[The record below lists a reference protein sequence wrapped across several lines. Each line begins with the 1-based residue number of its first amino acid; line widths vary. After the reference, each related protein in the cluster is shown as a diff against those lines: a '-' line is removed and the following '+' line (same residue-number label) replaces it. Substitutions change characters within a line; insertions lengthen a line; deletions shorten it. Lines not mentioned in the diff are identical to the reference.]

1 MKILHLSIGFVLIE
15 LTTQF
20 WWGCCGG
27 CSGCGLGYQPII
39 NYMNVPI
46 YERVPAPQINPIPE
60 PAPEPVVILHRK
72 TIIKEIPTE
81 DESEEEEP
89 RYIMRARK
97 PKRVF
102 YRGDDNEDR
111 YVPEKPVEKIVYV
124 QQPPPNFNV
133 YPSQAQQ
140 PMSYNMYTTPQ
151 TPMYMPQ
158 GGSINV
164 GQSEIPYQPQQVS
177 SQTTYQQ
184 PPSQSTYQQNPPQ
197 STYQQIP
204 PQSTFQQPYQN
215 PQQTIV
221 QPSNQQPYKR
231 RI

>member
-1 MKILHLSIGFVLIE
+1 MKILHFFIGFILIK

-27 CSGCGLGYQPII
+27 CSGCGMAYQPII

-46 YERVPAPQINPIPE
+46 FQRVPAPPVDPVPE

-72 TIIKEIPTE
+72 TIIKEVPVE
-81 DESEEEEP
+81 NESVEEEP

-97 PKRVF
+97 PKIL
-102 YRGDDNEDR
+102 YRGDDEEDR
-111 YVPEKPVEKIVYV
+111 PIQKIVYV
-124 QQPPPNFNV
+124 QQPPPNYNV
-133 YPSQAQQ
+133 YPSQPQQ

-151 TPMYMPQ
+151 PPMYMPQ

-164 GQSEIPYQPQQVS
+164 GQSEMPYQPQQVS
-177 SQTTYQQ
+177 SQ
-184 PPSQSTYQQNPPQ
+184 STYQQVPPQSTFQQVPPQ
-197 STYQQIP
+197 STYQQ
-204 PQSTFQQPYQN
+204 PYQN
-215 PQQTIV
+215 SQQTIV
-221 QPSNQQPYKR
+221 QPANQQPYKR